1 MGVDPCTRE
10 YKQECLRSEL
20 FSSLE
25 RGEMKPFSS
34 KKLTRRWRN
43 SKFTHIKI
51 YCKYRGIEEG
61 LIVECEECKEWFHKE
76 CCDVPQVLFSKSEDL
91 QWTGPAW
98 TATESTCA
106 ILYCVNFFNMCIV
119 KYKLF
124 VFLGMHVYLQYL
136 QCMCC
141 LLVVADFFHCS

>member
-1 MGVDPCTRE
+1 
-10 YKQECLRSEL
+10 
-20 FSSLE
+20 
-25 RGEMKPFSS
+25 MKPFSS

-43 SKFTHIKI
+43 SKVTHIKI

-119 KYKLF
+119 INCSF
-124 VFLGMHVYLQYL
+124 FSV
-136 QCMCC
+136 CMYIYSIYSVCVVC
-141 LLVVADFFHCS
+141 LL